1 MTLQPSKSRG
11 RPSGEVHLAMLRA
24 AAALRIERAQSGQG
38 ATLLEIVQR
47 SQVGYAVARS
57 TLRNMVAHGHLHVVG
72 QRRVEYR
79 NRPVLEYAPAVQ
91 HKPDDAVP
99 SSVEEGPRRLEA
111 FWVRR
116 VTAHE

>member
-1 MTLQPSKSRG
+1 
-11 RPSGEVHLAMLRA
+11 MLRA

-57 TLRNMVAHGHLHVVG
+57 TLRNMVAHGHLRVVG

-79 NRPVLEYAPAVQ
+79 NRPVLEYAPTATQTPEPAMVS
-91 HKPDDAVP
+91 DAVA
-99 SSVEEGPRRLEA
+99 GPRRLEM

-116 VTAHE
+116 VTADE